1 MPDHIAA
8 KVDVCVIGAGPH
20 GLALAKALV
29 DAGRDVAVVD
39 RETDR
44 TGKRQTMLIQPGA
57 IKALDRLGVREAI
70 EAATHKLDGYDYY
83 VNGPRIAALRYADLD
98 SSPYPYGLGVPYRT
112 MQHAFLD
119 ELARHDSFRL
129 FDGAKV
135 TTLLKDAYGTLN
147 GVAFTTGDGGSDDGA
162 EQVVECR
169 LVVAADGEGSPTR
182 ALAGIT
188 VQPTTWDYEAITF
201 LAPRPADWPSVL
213 SNYRSDGN
221 RYLGLAAYSPDEVSV
236 LWGIRSGSFD
246 EVKAAGFDALRIR
259 ILSVEPRLAPAL
271 EGIRGWDD
279 VRHHSFP
286 GHIADAWVTDSVMLI
301 GSTAH
306 SLTTFGGQ
314 NMNLALYDAASAAR
328 TALRALEADDLSA
341 ASLREYEQERRPLV
355 ENIAKF
361 QTQAAAPDTDGS
373 GGPAAEAVAAGLQQ
387 MFRSMALGPEAWQT
401 PAAAAPA
408 PAASA
413 GAGANAGAAQGASP
427 AIPDRIY
434 NFGFRYDEILNWAW
448 RKTPKNDPV
457 MTEMGMYAW
466 QHQVPIIGPL
476 SGRLLWQLA
485 VMSRSRR
492 VFEFGSAIGF
502 STVWLARAVGPEG
515 KVYYTESDE
524 NLAERARGFLD
535 KAGVADRVE
544 FLVGD
549 AVDSFRSVE
558 GDFDMVLCDI
568 DKRLYPTVLREAL
581 PRLRTG
587 GLFVADNVFWNG
599 ACLTG
604 YGDEPMGRA
613 VGEMLDE
620 MLAEP
625 SLFTTLLPLGDG
637 LAVGVKS

>member
-20 GLALAKALV
+20 GLALAKALI
-29 DAGRDVAVVD
+29 DAGREIAVVD

-98 SSPYPYGLGVPYRT
+98 DSPYPYGLGVPYRT
-112 MQHAFLD
+112 MQHVFLD
-119 ELARHDSFRL
+119 ELGRHAGFRL
-129 FDGAKV
+129 FDGATV
-135 TTLLKDAYGTLN
+135 TTLLKDAYGALN
-147 GVAFTTGDGGSDDGA
+147 GVAFTTGDGSE

-201 LAPRPADWPSVL
+201 LAPRPEGWPSVL

-236 LWGIRSGSFD
+236 LWGIRSGSFE
-246 EVKAAGFDALRIR
+246 EVREEGFDALRER
-259 ILSVEPRLAPAL
+259 ILSVEPRLEPSLA
-271 EGIRGWDD
+271 GIRGWED

-286 GHIADAWVTDSVMLI
+286 GHIADTWVADGVMLI

-328 TALRALEADDLSA
+328 TALRALDADDLSA
-341 ASLREYEQERRPLV
+341 ASLREFEQERRPLV

-361 QTQAAAPDTDGS
+361 QTQAAAPDTNGS

-401 PAAAAPA
+401 PAAAPA
-408 PAASA
+408 
-413 GAGANAGAAQGASP
+413 AGAAQSGSA

-485 VMSRSRR
+485 TMSRSRR

-502 STVWLARAVGPEG
+502 STIWLARAVGPEG

-524 NLAERARGFLD
+524 TLAERAREFVE

-544 FLVGD
+544 FLIGD
-549 AVDSFRSVE
+549 AVKSFRSVE
-558 GDFDMVLCDI
+558 GDFDLVLCDV
-568 DKRLYPTVLREAL
+568 DKRLYPTVLREAV
-581 PRLRTG
+581 PRLRDG

-599 ACLTG
+599 ACLNG